1 MPEVL
6 KFILGIIILLIIIW
20 YYVNII
26 IPVREEIKEGE
37 RARKINR
44 FIGSTTSE
52 RSEDALQD
60 SNAQKF
66 NSTTIFNQNK
76 K

>member
-6 KFILGIIILLIIIW
+6 KLIIAIIICLIIIW
-20 YYVNII
+20 YYVQVI

-44 FIGSTTSE
+44 FIGSTTLE
-52 RSEDALQD
+52 RGTDTLHD
-60 SNAQKF
+60 SNEKEYTPNESF
-66 NSTTIFNQNK
+66 
-76 K
+76 

>member
-6 KFILGIIILLIIIW
+6 KFIIAIIICLFIIW
-20 YYVNII
+20 YYVQII

-44 FIGSTTSE
+44 FIGSTTCQGGA
-52 RSEDALQD
+52 DALQD
-60 SNAQKF
+60 SNSQNF
-66 NSTTIFNQNK
+66 NSTTIFNQIK